1 MLDEVFDASKYD
13 FPVSKQAIKLADGTL
28 IPEDQAMHL
37 VNDRTKQPICATT
50 KSYPLF
56 HVGTMISPLGKAIKE
71 RFGTKNIITKTKNIG
86 DCYFEFVAEFPD
98 HEYVIDGRGIMRP
111 TFRFRTSYNRKFRN
125 NGMVGDWNSAC
136 WNTQVSGFK
145 FAHVYAKHSKGF
157 DPKFFVSKVEKAL
170 DMMGQNESEYRKLY
184 DTPVSRLDVIDL
196 FENTVCKY
204 ENYATGDRKVN
215 EGLLSTLMRKWDE
228 EARHVHGMGAY
239 GPEKTRKGSM
249 WNTYNALTW
258 WSTHYTDGRQRKTK
272 PANPFGTLDIR
283 EQKVVKC
290 MNSQYWRELV

>member
-1 MLDEVFDASKYD
+1 MLDEVFDVSKYD

-37 VNDRTKQPICATT
+37 VNDLTNQPICATT
-50 KSYPLF
+50 KSYPLMP
-56 HVGTMISPLGKAIKE
+56 VSTMITPIAQAIKE
-71 RFGTKNIITKTKNIG
+71 RFGTKNIITGTRNIG
-86 DCYFEFVAEFPD
+86 DCYFEFIAEFPEF
-98 HEYVIDGRGIMRP
+98 EYEIDGNGTVTP
-111 TFRFRTSYNRKFRN
+111 QFRFRTSYNRKFRN
-125 NGMVGDWNSAC
+125 NGMVGDWRSFC
-136 WNTQVSGFK
+136 WNTLVSGFK

-170 DMMGQNESEYRKLY
+170 DMMGQNESEYRMLY
-184 DTPVSRLDVIDL
+184 DTVVNRDDVLDL
-196 FENTVCKY
+196 FSNTVCKY

-228 EARHVHGMGAY
+228 EARHTHGRGAY
-239 GPEKTRKGSM
+239 QWGKSKTGSM

-258 WSTHYTDGRQRKTK
+258 WSTHYTDGRQRKVK
-272 PANPFGTLDIR
+272 SSNPFGTLDIR

-290 MNSQYWRELV
+290 MNSQHWRELI